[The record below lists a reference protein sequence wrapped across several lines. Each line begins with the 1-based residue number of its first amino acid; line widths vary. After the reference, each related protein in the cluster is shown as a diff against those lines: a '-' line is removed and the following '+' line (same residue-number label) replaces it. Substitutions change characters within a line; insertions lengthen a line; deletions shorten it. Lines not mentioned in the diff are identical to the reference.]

1 MIGWYVWGYA
11 SMGRLTIVPSDKLR
25 VVTVHKLQAAS
36 CQRRYFWQYIMN
48 LEPRG
53 LRLPLWFGSMIHAG
67 LDVWLRGGTAKGTAL
82 AMKAKDKELLADT
95 PSISPDL
102 QTELHIWRSIAPA
115 MIEGFREVTGD
126 KMRLTSCEEK
136 FAVPLLGNVTFCG
149 TLDGRGTHDGKST
162 LFEFKT
168 AGQIS
173 KDTFSTMAFNKQV
186 YGYLS
191 SIPAVDLPE
200 QFAYCV
206 LRKPSKWLKRGQ
218 SVEAFIEELKAD
230 FIARPDFYFAIWEQP
245 VGKNA
250 IEDVAADIRSAA
262 TDLAMKYKSL
272 GIGYSQCEK
281 LYDPHSW
288 PRDDRQ
294 CHDYGNCPYLELCKD
309 ARHWKA
315 RAGAFYRQ
323 REIRYELERE
333 ELQDE

>member
-1 MIGWYVWGYA
+1 
-11 SMGRLTIVPSDKLR
+11 MGRLEIIPSDKLR
-25 VVTVHKLQAAS
+25 VVTVHKLQATS

-53 LRLPLWFGSMIHAG
+53 LRLPLWFGSMVHAG
-67 LDVWLRGGTAKGTAL
+67 LDVRLRGGSAKAAEL
-82 AMKAKDKELLADT
+82 AMRAKDRELLADA
-95 PSISPDL
+95 PGISQDQ

-115 MIEGFREVTGD
+115 MIEGFQGVAGGRAH
-126 KMRLTSCEEK
+126 LTSCEEQ
-136 FAVPLLGNVTFCG
+136 FAVPLFEAVTFCG
-149 TLDGRGTHDGKST
+149 TLDGRGTFDNKSA

-191 SIPAVDLPE
+191 SIPTGERPE

-218 SVEAFIEELKAD
+218 SVVAFIEELKAD
-230 FIARPDFYFAIWEQP
+230 FIARPDFYFAIWTQP

-250 IEDVAADIRSAA
+250 VDDVAGDVYHAA
-262 TDLAMKYKSL
+262 VDLAAKYDRL
-272 GIGYSQCEK
+272 T
-281 LYDPHSW
+281 LARALHDPRYW

-309 ARHWKA
+309 VSHWRA

-333 ELQDE
+333 ELCES

>member
-1 MIGWYVWGYA
+1 
-11 SMGRLTIVPSDKLR
+11 MGRQKIIPSDKLR
-25 VVTVHKLQAAS
+25 VVTVHKLQATS

-53 LRLPLWFGSMIHAG
+53 LRLPLWFGSMVHAG
-67 LDVWLRGGTAKGTAL
+67 LDVRLRGGSAKAAEL
-82 AMKAKDKELLADT
+82 AMRAKDKELLVDA
-95 PSISPDL
+95 PGISQDQ

-115 MIEGFREVTGD
+115 MIEGFQAVAGGQAH
-126 KMRLTSCEEK
+126 LTSCEEK
-136 FAVPLLGNVTFCG
+136 FAVPLFGNVTFCG
-149 TLDGRGTHDGKST
+149 TLDGRGTCGSKST

-173 KDTFSTMAFNKQV
+173 KNTFSTMAFNKQV

-191 SIPAVDLPE
+191 SIPTGIRPE

-218 SVEAFIEELKAD
+218 SVPAFIEELKAN
-230 FIARPDFYFAIWEQP
+230 FISRPDFYFAIWTQP

-250 IEDVAADIRSAA
+250 VDDVAADIVSAA
-262 TDLAMKYKSL
+262 LDLDTKYDKLIETDGLH
-272 GIGYSQCEK
+272 
-281 LYDPHSW
+281 DPRCWS
-288 PRDDRQ
+288 RDDRQ

-333 ELQDE
+333 ELQEA